1 MANGPSVPSM
11 NYRPYPVDWRLT
23 RGVIS
28 RRFWAYLVDLVV
40 IAFWVTLLF
49 VALVVL
55 GPLTLGLTWLLM
67 AIGLPLVALTFVIYN
82 AVTVG
87 GPSQA
92 TVGMRMMG
100 LRVIDSET
108 GGPVSMVAAA
118 VHALLFY
125 VAAPT
130 FLLWAGDILIGL
142 FRDDRRF
149 ARDLMTGL
157 AVIRP

>member
-28 RRFWAYLVDLVV
+28 RRFWAYLVDVFMILIWSGIVCV
-40 IAFWVTLLF
+40 GIFMLGLLTFGLGWTLF
-49 VALVVL
+49 ALV
-55 GPLTLGLTWLLM
+55 PLT
-67 AIGLPLVALTFVIYN
+67 AIFYN
-82 AVTVG
+82 AITIS

-92 TVGMRMMG
+92 TVGMRFAG
-100 LRVIDSET
+100 IRVVDSLT
-108 GGPVSMVAAA
+108 GGPVSMLAAA

-125 VAAPT
+125 VAVST
-130 FLLWAGDILIGL
+130 FLLWALDVLIGV

-149 ARDLMTGL
+149 GHDLLTGVAL
-157 AVIRP
+157 IRA